1 MLTAPTEDSSFDTKY
16 GGKKSKRKK
25 AAIYSNL
32 CKKNDVPV
40 SAWLFPQNQLKGK
53 RIACTGCWRVEV
65 R

>member
-1 MLTAPTEDSSFDTKY
+1 MLTAPTEGY
-16 GGKKSKRKK
+16 QIWGENSKHRK

-40 SAWLFPQNQLKGK
+40 SAWLYPQNQLKGK
-53 RIACTGCWRVEV
+53 KIARTGCWRVEV